1 MENKILTKDL
11 RQGRKLQ
18 IAGGE
23 YRIIISGEETNG
35 TFAIIEM
42 SVPSGAG
49 PVPHAH
55 PNFQETFYVLEGELN
70 FHSEMGSYLAK
81 KGATVSIPKGG
92 LIHHFKNNTDQAAR
106 LLCTVV
112 PAGLDDFFIEASE
125 FMESV
130 KMNPQNS
137 INIKEAIAHISMKY
151 GQTLLPPDYLE
162 QLSSIKE

>member
-1 MENKILTKDL
+1 
-11 RQGRKLQ
+11 
-18 IAGGE
+18 
-23 YRIIISGEETNG
+23 
-35 TFAIIEM
+35 M

-49 PVPHAH
+49 SLPHAH
-55 PNFQETFYVLEGELN
+55 PNFEETFDVLEGELN
-70 FHSEMGSYLAK
+70 FHSEMGSYVAK

-92 LIHHFKNNTDQAAR
+92 MIHQFKNNTDQAAR

-130 KMNPQNS
+130 KLNS
-137 INIKEAIAHISMKY
+137 NDGINIKEAITHISMKY

-162 QLSSIKE
+162 QLPSKKE